1 MKREKIK
8 HEAEDWTNCQ
18 IHNFLLQSNFDFP
31 DKTLMLRAV
40 LILSLIPFFCLAK
53 QVIDVRRN
61 ITLSDS
67 DPVYKDFYINGGNSD
82 GFKKGQVLV
91 VTRKVQ
97 VRDSSGTQQMGEME
111 VPVGELK
118 VISVFEKVT
127 VARELKLFDRQELP
141 MLEQR
146 AIMSGDNVDV
156 KK

>member
-1 MKREKIK
+1 
-8 HEAEDWTNCQ
+8 
-18 IHNFLLQSNFDFP
+18 
-31 DKTLMLRAV
+31 MLRLLLV
-40 LILSLIPFFCLAK
+40 IILLPVYTLAK

-61 ITLSDS
+61 ITLSDT
-67 DPVYKDFYINGGNSD
+67 DPVYKDFYINGGNGD
-82 GFKKGQVLV
+82 GFKKGQVLL

-97 VRDSSGTQQMGEME
+97 VKDSSGSQQLGEME

-127 VARELKLFDRQELP
+127 VARELKLFDRQDLP

>member
-1 MKREKIK
+1 
-8 HEAEDWTNCQ
+8 
-18 IHNFLLQSNFDFP
+18 
-31 DKTLMLRAV
+31 MLRGILV
-40 LILSLIPFFCLAK
+40 LTFVPLFSLAN

-67 DPVYKDFYINGGNSD
+67 DPVYKDFYINGGNGE

-97 VRDSSGTQQMGEME
+97 VRDASGSQQVGEMV

-127 VARELKLFDRQELP
+127 VARELKLFDRQDLP

-146 AIMSGDNVDV
+146 AIMSGDNVEV

>member
-1 MKREKIK
+1 
-8 HEAEDWTNCQ
+8 
-18 IHNFLLQSNFDFP
+18 
-31 DKTLMLRAV
+31 MLRFLV
-40 LILSLIPFFCLAK
+40 VISFFSHSTWAK
-53 QVIDVRRN
+53 QVIEVRRN
-61 ITLSDS
+61 ITLSDT
-67 DPVYKDFYINGGNSD
+67 DPVYKDFYINGGNTD

-97 VRDSSGTQQMGEME
+97 VRDSSGSQQVGEME

-146 AIMSGDNVDV
+146 AIMSGDSVEV